1 MDFLTSLVARNGY
14 LPYGYCFVWS
24 PGLFWTM
31 VIADATIALAYFS
44 IPIALVSFVRRRRDL
59 SFSWLLLFGAF
70 IFHMVS
76 PM

>member
-1 MDFLTSLVARNGY
+1 
-14 LPYGYCFVWS
+14 
-24 PGLFWTM
+24 M

-70 IFHMVS
+70 IFHVVS